1 MTTKKPETT
10 DEWTVWYNK
19 NIKGRRVSKNG
30 LIGKV
35 NNMTT
40 LKRKKYYKE
49 YYKKNSK
56 KIQKKRAETLKKKII
71 EEYLTK
77 VK

>member
-1 MTTKKPETT
+1 
-10 DEWTVWYNK
+10 
-19 NIKGRRVSKNG
+19 
-30 LIGKV
+30 
-35 NNMTT
+35 MTT

-71 EEYLTK
+71 SEYLSK
-77 VK
+77 PKASDLFD

>member
-1 MTTKKPETT
+1 MTP
-10 DEWTVWYNK
+10 
-19 NIKGRRVSKNG
+19 
-30 LIGKV
+30 
-35 NNMTT
+35 
-40 LKRKKYYKE
+40 KRKKYYKE

-56 KIQKKRAETLKKKII
+56 KIQKKRAETLKNKII

>member
-1 MTTKKPETT
+1 
-10 DEWTVWYNK
+10 
-19 NIKGRRVSKNG
+19 
-30 LIGKV
+30 
-35 NNMTT
+35 MTT

-71 EEYLTK
+71 NEYLNDRYYEDLNENND
-77 VK
+77 